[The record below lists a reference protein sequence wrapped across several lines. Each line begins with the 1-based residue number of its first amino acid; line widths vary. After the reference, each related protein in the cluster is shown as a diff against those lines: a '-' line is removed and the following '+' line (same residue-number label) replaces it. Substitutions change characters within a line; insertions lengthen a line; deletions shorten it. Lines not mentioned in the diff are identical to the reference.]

1 MLPLDDITVPA
12 KMVIIPYYL
21 LFFQR
26 TSEFI
31 SKYRSQEEI
40 HAGLTQIYLGWKCR
54 FKGKVDVAAVVRRM
68 LPLSIELI

>member
-31 SKYRSQEEI
+31 SKCRSQEEI
-40 HAGLTQIYLGWKCR
+40 HAGLTQICLGWKCKFR
-54 FKGKVDVAAVVRRM
+54 GKVDVVGLVRRM

>member
-40 HAGLTQIYLGWKCR
+40 HASLTQIYLG
-54 FKGKVDVAAVVRRM
+54 
-68 LPLSIELI
+68 